1 MKLKEALQDYRNDYK
16 YTLDDVISFFDEIH
30 NDIMN
35 SSITD
40 DLKKE
45 FQFSLNELRYDDL
58 YMEKF
63 DDIIDK
69 IIDELIIGI

>member
-1 MKLKEALQDYRNDYK
+1 MRLKKALQDYRNDYK

-30 NDIMN
+30 NDIMD

-45 FQFSLNELRYDDL
+45 FQFSLNELRC
-58 YMEKF
+58 
-63 DDIIDK
+63 DDIYIEKLDEVIDK
-69 IIDELIIGI
+69 IIDEMI